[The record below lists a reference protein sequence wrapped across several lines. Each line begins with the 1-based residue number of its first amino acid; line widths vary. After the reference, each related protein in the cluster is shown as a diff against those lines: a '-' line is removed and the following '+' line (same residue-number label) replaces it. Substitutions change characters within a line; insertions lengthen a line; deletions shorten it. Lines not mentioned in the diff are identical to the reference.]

1 MAVKNNEQGSTMIET
16 ILYICVLIALG
27 TIIAQGASRVFARY
41 NLGRTAQQVIDLK
54 KTILMYTA
62 ADEDY
67 TALSNNN
74 LKQANAI
81 PLDMKNFTHALGGQ
95 ITIGCAKD
103 YHDAKENAV
112 ANKYMYFITFD
123 QLDRPSCTEI
133 LSQGQFFTD
142 GSELDTLIVNSKV
155 WGYEFSLFAFNGAR
169 PINPIHKQHL
179 SVEQSFYACDKKKNN
194 TITWI
199 FS

>member
-27 TIIAQGASRVFARY
+27 TVIAKGVSRVFHRY
-41 NLGRTAQQVIDLK
+41 NVGRAAQQIIDLK
-54 KTILMYTA
+54 KTVLKYTA

-67 TALSNNN
+67 TKLSNNN
-74 LKQANAI
+74 LNQANAM
-81 PLDMKNFTHALGGQ
+81 PLDMKNFTHALGGS

-103 YHDAKENAV
+103 YDDADDNVV
-112 ANKYMYFITFD
+112 ANKYMFFITFD
-123 QLDRPSCTEI
+123 YLNQGACTEI

-142 GSELDTLIVNSKV
+142 GSELDTLIVNNRAWRYK
-155 WGYEFSLFAFNGAR
+155 FSLFTFNG
-169 PINPIHKQHL
+169 PYTLIEKQHL
-179 SVEQSFYACDKKKNN
+179 TIQQALSACSKKKNN
-194 TITWI
+194 TVTWI